1 MYNSPF
7 YFKSFFPKALFG
19 LIAFIIIISFESC
32 VKRDFDEPPY
42 IDETTNLV
50 ATTTIA
56 ELKQLFIG
64 SPVQITSDIIIAGI
78 VVADDRSG
86 NYFKSIIIQDA
97 TAGIDIQIDKVA
109 LHDDYPIGREVFI
122 KVKDLWLAS
131 NNGSIQLGAAI
142 DGSNRAQRIPDNLRS
157 KFLFRGKKDQPIV
170 PLNIRINELNASH
183 IHRLVQIDDVQFL
196 SSDVGKTLANA
207 IAQTSVNL
215 NLEDCNSNSIL
226 LRTSGFASFA
236 AVQAPSGKGS
246 ITAIYSVFGN
256 DKQLFIRDTSDLKL
270 TGTRCGGGGG
280 DLTLVTIASVRALF
294 QGQTTTAPQKTK
306 IRGSI
311 ISDLVNSNITARNVV
326 IQEPNGA
333 GIVIRFTANNTLALG
348 DQVEVDISEME
359 ISEFNGLL
367 QLNNVPNSNAI
378 KIGEGNTPQPV
389 VITLSD
395 LLANFELY
403 ESRLVTVNNV
413 TITKGSGNTYSGTCT
428 INDGTASMDLFTQTY
443 AVFSGVE
450 FPVEKVTITAIVSQ
464 GGTQQSKQLSVRNL
478 TDIVGGGSGGGEFL
492 ETFNG
497 VTNNVDLN
505 LAGWT
510 NIAEIGSRLW
520 RGQIFSGNGYAQ
532 ATSFNS
538 SDPTNVMWLVSP
550 NIILNQEKLLSFETA
565 MNFWRHDAL
574 EVFAATDFNGTN
586 VTTANWVRLDGYIV
600 KESDP
605 VNTFISSGDI
615 DLSGFSGSVRIAF
628 KYSGDNTNN
637 TTTYR
642 VDNVRIRNK

>member
-1 MYNSPF
+1 MYNLPF
-7 YFKSFFPKALFG
+7 SKSFFQIILFS
-19 LIAFIIIISFESC
+19 IISIFTILSFESC

-56 ELKQLFIG
+56 ELKQLFVG
-64 SPVQITSDIIIAGI
+64 SPIQITSDLIIAGI

-109 LHDDYPIGREVFI
+109 LYDDYPVGREIFI

-157 KFLFRGKKDQPIV
+157 KFLFRGKKDQPVI
-170 PLNIRINELNASH
+170 PLNIRINELNDSH
-183 IHRLVQIDDVQFL
+183 IHRLVKIDDIQFVNA
-196 SSDVGKTLANA
+196 DVGKTLANA

-226 LRTSGFASFA
+226 LRSSGFANFA
-236 AVQAPSGKGS
+236 SVPAPAGKGS

-270 TGTRCGGGGG
+270 TGNRCGGGGG
-280 DLTLVTIASVRALF
+280 DLTLVTITSVRALF
-294 QGQTTTAPQKTK
+294 QGQTTTAPPKSK
-306 IRGSI
+306 IRGSV
-311 ISDLVNSNITARNVV
+311 ISDLVNSNITSRNVV
-326 IQEPNGA
+326 IQEAGGA
-333 GIVIRFTANNTLALG
+333 GIVIRFTGTNTLALG
-348 DQVEVDISEME
+348 DLVEVDISDME

-367 QLNNVPNSNAI
+367 QLNNVPNNNAI
-378 KIGEGNTPQPV
+378 KIGEGNTPQPI
-389 VITLSD
+389 VITIAD
-395 LLANFELY
+395 LLANFEQY
-403 ESRLVTVNNV
+403 ESRLVTVENV
-413 TITKGSGNTYSGTCT
+413 TITKSSGDTYSGTCT
-428 INDGTASMDLFTQTY
+428 INDGTASMDLFTQSY
-443 AVFSGVE
+443 AVFSGSE
-450 FPVEKVTITAIVSQ
+450 FPVEKVTITAIVAQ

-478 TDIVGGGSGGGEFL
+478 TDIAGGGSGGGEFL
-492 ETFNG
+492 ETFSSVPNG
-497 VTNNVDLN
+497 VDLN
-505 LAGWT
+505 LSGWS

-550 NIILNQEKLLSFETA
+550 TIILDQNKLLSFETA

-586 VTTANWVRLDGYIV
+586 VGTANWVRLNGYIV

-615 DLSGFSGSVRIAF
+615 DLIGFTGAIRIAF
-628 KYSGDNTNN
+628 KYSGDNTTN
-637 TTTYR
+637 TSTYR
-642 VDNVRIRNK
+642 VDNVRVRNK